1 MWVTNKNL
9 PSFWKLNYRW
19 LKDGRLIFILI
30 LTQDKTRRCRRWND
44 VVCLLGLCP
53 YSLFILIAYV
63 RSTTRNFEEQGRPN
77 HYVSE
82 ANEAWTFDV
91 VINIMT
97 YMFLDEKL
105 NFGEHL
111 NNFAEK
117 VNKSIGLSRK
127 LQFHGYFDWN
137 KKIGNV
143 RSNKKFES

>member
-1 MWVTNKNL
+1 M
-9 PSFWKLNYRW
+9 
-19 LKDGRLIFILI
+19 
-30 LTQDKTRRCRRWND
+30 
-44 VVCLLGLCP
+44 
-53 YSLFILIAYV
+53 
-63 RSTTRNFEEQGRPN
+63 
-77 HYVSE
+77 SE

-97 YMFLDEKL
+97 YTFLDEKL